1 MSRPPVKPAAS
12 SSKKKPVKKPMSPRA
27 AQFIAI
33 GVALAFVAAIALI
46 VVASLGGGNQTDALP
61 EVTPDGEAQVQ
72 RDDSHFIN
80 GSADSDVT
88 IVEFLDFQCP
98 ACAVAAGSVGS
109 IIDTYGDRVAVVIR
123 NFPLTSIHPHAVDS
137 ALAFEAAAAQGAA
150 TEMYRALFATQE
162 QWSPGRGSQ
171 AAVFRDLAE
180 QLGLDMAE
188 YDRVVA
194 DPATLERVSRDN
206 ADALGLGLQ
215 GTPSFFIDGQQA
227 AIQSLDELQAIVA
240 QKLGE

>member
-1 MSRPPVKPAAS
+1 VKPAVPAA
-12 SSKKKPVKKPMSPRA
+12 KKKAPKKPMSPRT
-27 AQFIAI
+27 AQFVAI

-46 VVASLGGGNQTDALP
+46 VVASLGGGNQSDALP
-61 EVTPDGEAQVQ
+61 DVTPEGEAQVQ

-80 GSADSDVT
+80 GSSDSEVI

-137 ALAFEAAAAQGAA
+137 ALAFEAAAAQGATA
-150 TEMYRALFATQE
+150 DMYRALFATQQ
-162 QWSPGRGSQ
+162 QWSTGSGSQ
-171 AAVFRDLAE
+171 AAVFRGLADD
-180 QLGLDMAE
+180 LGLDMAE

-206 ADALGLGLQ
+206 ADAMGLGLR
-215 GTPSFFIDGQQA
+215 GTPSFFINGQPA
-227 AIQSLDELQAIVA
+227 PISSLDELQALVA
-240 QKLGE
+240 KALGE

>member
-1 MSRPPVKPAAS
+1 MSRPPVKPAP
-12 SSKKKPVKKPMSPRA
+12 SSKKKPVKKPMSPRT

-33 GVALAFVAAIALI
+33 GVALAFVVAIALI

-61 EVTPDGEAQVQ
+61 PVSPDGQAEVQ
-72 RDDSHFIN
+72 RDDSHFVN
-80 GSADSDVT
+80 GSADSAVT

-109 IIDTYGDRVAVVIR
+109 IIDTYGDDVAVVIR

-150 TEMYRALFATQE
+150 AEMYRALFATQQ
-162 QWSPGRGSQ
+162 QWSPGSGSQ
-171 AAVFRDLAE
+171 ADVFRGLAE
-180 QLGLDMAE
+180 DLGLDMAQ
-188 YDRVVA
+188 YDTVVA

-206 ADALGLGLQ
+206 ADAIGLGLQ
-215 GTPSFFIDGQQA
+215 GTPSFFINGEPA
-227 AIQSLDELQAIVA
+227 AISSLDELAALVA
-240 QKLGE
+240 GAFGE